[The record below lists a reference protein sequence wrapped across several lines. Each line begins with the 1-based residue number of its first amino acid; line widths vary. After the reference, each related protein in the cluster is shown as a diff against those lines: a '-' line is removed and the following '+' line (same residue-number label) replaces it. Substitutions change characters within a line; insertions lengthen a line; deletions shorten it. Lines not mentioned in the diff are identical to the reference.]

1 MARQIHYK
9 TWEELQI
16 MMACGKILKRAADE
30 LVPMVKEGLT
40 TNEVDKK
47 ATELIKKLGGEISF
61 DKVPGYKW
69 ATCLPVNEQIV
80 HTPPSDYVL
89 KSGDILTVDIGALL
103 KGFHTDYA
111 TTIVVGKAK
120 DESVN
125 EFLSIGE
132 RALEK
137 AINIAATAKYI
148 GEISQS
154 IEHDIYG
161 KGYFILHELTG
172 HGIGRDLHEA
182 PYVPGVLDRPIVKTP
197 RIQDGLVIAV
207 EVIYST
213 GTEHIRHENGEAW
226 SIVTS
231 DGSLS
236 ACFEKTIAFFNKKM
250 FILT

>member
-1 MARQIHYK
+1 MSRQIHYK
-9 TWEELQI
+9 TREELEI
-16 MMACGKILKRAADE
+16 MKACGKILKRAADE
-30 LVPMVKEGLT
+30 LVPLVKEGMT

-47 ATELIKKLGGEISF
+47 ATEHIKKLGGEISF
-61 DKVPGYKW
+61 NKVPGYKW

-89 KSGDILTVDIGALL
+89 KSGDILTIDIGAFL

-111 TTIVVGKAK
+111 ISIVIGEAK
-120 DESVN
+120 DKKVI
-125 EFLSIGE
+125 EFLDIGE
-132 RALEK
+132 KALEK
-137 AINIAATAKYI
+137 AIQVAGKAKYI

-182 PYVPGVLDRPIVKTP
+182 PYVPGVLDRPIDKTP

-207 EVIYST
+207 EVIYSM
-213 GTEHIRHENGEAW
+213 GTEHIKHENGETW

-236 ACFEKTIAFFNKKM
+236 ACFEKTIAFFDKKM